1 MPDTMQRFKTLFAGS
16 GVDYV
21 ECEVVNATQRYL
33 QLREQGKRE
42 GFTPVIVTLDDLILD
57 EITEGLENAGVQTV
71 PELVQRTME
80 AAQAIDVPA
89 FLLTSRRSCQL
100 KQRKRLSAL
109 LLWMTILR
117 RASQCHRER
126 ATSLQSTSSARS
138 RQIATI
144 RLLLSNYQPQRRMRH
159 SPISVWVVGMIV
171 PSQPS
176 RWRYRAIGMRSTVLC
191 LPLSAMILLSITS
204 SVQRRPM
211 LMLRQLP
218 LSSSIFHM
226 ATQSTKGQRP
236 LKLWQI
242 RYIAVD
248 SGMFGGTSYFTFL
261 PPHPIINPNARRVLS

>member
-144 RLLLSNYQPQRRMRH
+144 RLLLSNYQPLRRMKH
-159 SPISVWVVGMIV
+159 
-171 PSQPS
+171 
-176 RWRYRAIGMRSTVLC
+176 
-191 LPLSAMILLSITS
+191 
-204 SVQRRPM
+204 
-211 LMLRQLP
+211 
-218 LSSSIFHM
+218 
-226 ATQSTKGQRP
+226 
-236 LKLWQI
+236 
-242 RYIAVD
+242 
-248 SGMFGGTSYFTFL
+248 
-261 PPHPIINPNARRVLS
+261 